1 MKLRLRDYKTG
12 EFISER
18 PLSKGDVYELNSDG
32 ASWNLEY
39 AEALYFINESDA
51 KQGIIADDW
60 NDDYTVPVN
69 PYMTWELIP
78 VYRTEDGYKFYALPD
93 GTVVDDLNP
102 ANIDLSWDT
111 FEDFLESTEGTAVEI
126 TE

>member
-18 PLSKGDVYELNSDG
+18 TLVNGDVCTLAKDG
-32 ASWNLEY
+32 ASWQREY

-60 NDDYTVPVN
+60 NDDAPVN

-111 FEDFLESTEGTAVEI
+111 FADFLESTEGTAVEI